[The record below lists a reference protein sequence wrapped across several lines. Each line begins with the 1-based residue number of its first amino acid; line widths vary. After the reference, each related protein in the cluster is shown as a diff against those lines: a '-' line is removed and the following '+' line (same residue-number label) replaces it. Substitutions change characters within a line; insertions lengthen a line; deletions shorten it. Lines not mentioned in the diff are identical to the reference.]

1 MTTETTQ
8 PPTYAYRIKYYIVD
22 DFGELLWKGTA
33 TMYQDRPRPES
44 EVDQAV
50 LDVQTAR
57 TVRRSCDDT
66 DAPSG
71 RVLIAAVH
79 AV

>member
-8 PPTYAYRIKYYIVD
+8 PPTYRYRIKYFIVD
-22 DFGELLWKGTA
+22 DFGELLWTGRIMIT
-33 TMYQDRPRPES
+33 QDRPRPEG
-44 EVDQAV
+44 EMDQAV
-50 LDVQTAR
+50 LDVKTAR
-57 TVRRSCDDT
+57 VIRRSCDDLG
-66 DAPSG
+66 APAG

>member
-1 MTTETTQ
+1 L
-8 PPTYAYRIKYYIVD
+8 PPNQWTGTITIK
-22 DFGELLWKGTA
+22 
-33 TMYQDRPRPES
+33 QDRPRPER

-57 TVRRSCDDT
+57 TIRRTCDDLG
-66 DAPSG
+66 APAG

-79 AV
+79 AI

>member
-1 MTTETTQ
+1 MNAETAK
-8 PPTYAYRIKYYIVD
+8 PLTYDYRVKYYIVD
-22 DFGELLWKGTA
+22 DFGELLWKGTI
-33 TMYQDRPRPES
+33 TITQDRPRPER

-57 TVRRSCDDT
+57 TIRRSCDDLG
-66 DAPSG
+66 APAG